1 MKNLL
6 WLNDYNLNFDYQDSE
21 KIFIFSKEYLDLIS
35 PLRLKII
42 YQTLCQKQVRI
53 FRGNYHETISTLIN
67 EQNFDEIIIPDCPD
81 SKILK
86 TASELKKKYHVTISK
101 SNAVAF
107 REVKSQRFFK
117 FWNLIKNNL

>member
-21 KIFIFSKEYLDLIS
+21 KIFIFSNEYLDLIS
-35 PLRLKII
+35 PQRLKII

-53 FRGNYHETISTLIN
+53 YRGNYRKTISTLAN
-67 EQNFDEIIIPDCPD
+67 EKNFDKIIIPNCPD

-86 TASELKKKYHVTISK
+86 TANDLKKKYHVTISK

-107 REVKSQRFFK
+107 SEVKSERFFK